1 MPTGPR
7 RSRGADG
14 LVALGALAA
23 FVAYVWVLTKATP
36 VVVTAFSF
44 ASDNKPELYAAFL
57 ALLVGLPGLLW
68 TLPRALRAPPPAVVP
83 SVGSPPQQREPN
95 R

>member
-1 MPTGPR
+1 MPSGLR
-7 RSRGADG
+7 RSRSADVFVAIGGAI
-14 LVALGALAA
+14 A

-57 ALLVGLPGLLW
+57 AVLVGFPGLSW
-68 TLPRALRAPPPAVVP
+68 TLFHALRVRRLLQACRPCTAD
-83 SVGSPPQQREPN
+83 GS
-95 R
+95 

>member
-1 MPTGPR
+1 MPSGPR
-7 RSRGADG
+7 RSRSADV
-14 LVALGALAA
+14 LVAIGGAIA

-57 ALLVGLPGLLW
+57 AVLVGLPGLLW
-68 TLPRALRAPPPAVVP
+68 TLPQGLSRPASGGRALGAQPPAA
-83 SVGSPPQQREPN
+83 E
-95 R
+95 